1 MYVIDE
7 TIPSSL
13 RSFLSNLMQVIS
25 IVVVISISTPLFM
38 LIILPMSLVYYYVQ
52 RFYVASSRQLKRLES
67 VSRSP
72 IYAHFSETL
81 NGVSSIRAYR
91 QEEAFVDENEY
102 KINYNL
108 QAYYPSVSANR
119 WLALR
124 LEFMGN
130 LIVLAAAMF
139 VVVES
144 ERKNSPID
152 PGTVGLS
159 LSYAMS
165 VTQTLNWMVR
175 MSSELETNIVA
186 IERVEE
192 YCQLEMEAA
201 PITKTRP
208 AKGWPV
214 NGDIDFNNYSVRYRE
229 GLDLVLKGISAQIKG
244 GQKVRLHLRIGVT

>member
-1 MYVIDE
+1 MYIIDE
-7 TIPSSL
+7 TIPRSL
-13 RSFLSNLMQVIS
+13 RSFMSTFLQVVS
-25 IVVVISISTPLFM
+25 IVVVISFSTPLFM
-38 LIILPMSLVYYYVQ
+38 AIILPMGLVYYYIQ

-91 QEEAFVDENEY
+91 SEQTFMDENEY

-130 LIVLAAAMF
+130 LIVFFAALF

-144 ERKNSPID
+144 ESKKSTID

-175 MSSELETNIVA
+175 MSSDLETNIVA

-192 YCQLEMEAA
+192 YCQIDMEAA
-201 PITKTRP
+201 PVTKIRP

-214 NGDIDFNNYSVRYRE
+214 NGDIDFDNYSVRYRE
-229 GLDLVLKGISAQIKG
+229 GLDLVLRGISVQIKG
-244 GQKVRLHLRIGVT
+244 GQKVW